1 MVTVGGVLCGG
12 VMVLATLQVVAVQL
26 SEGGSLLRMVEGKQ
40 YPVEV
45 QRAALHL
52 LATLCGR

>member
-1 MVTVGGVLCGG
+1 MAAVGGVLWGG
-12 VMVLATLQVVAVQL
+12 MMVVAMLQVLAVQL
-26 SEGGSLLRMVEGKQ
+26 CEGGSLLRMVEGKQ
-40 YPVEV
+40 YPVEA